1 MTNALNKSFN
11 KTIIEGRVVRIP
23 ELRQTTSGISYC
35 KLIVAVNELYYVA
48 GHSQKNTSYIM
59 VAVWN
64 KTAEACCK
72 YLIKGQKVRVI
83 GRLRQSVWTNNNGL
97 KRSQTEI
104 VCETVEFLDKP
115 RTKAAEVKPSTAAV
129 AVDAWAAT
137 HDSSEYRENDW
148 AEEMADADLQEI

>member
-72 YLIKGQKVRVI
+72 YLVKGQKVRVI
-83 GRLRQSVWTNNNGL
+83 GRLRQSVWTNNSGL
-97 KRSQTEI
+97 KKSKLEI
-104 VCETVEFLDKP
+104 TCETVEFLDRP
-115 RTKAAEVKPSTAAV
+115 HTKTDIKEKTAVSA
-129 AVDAWAAT
+129 DAWAVA
-137 HDSSEYRENDW
+137 HSNGEYRENDW